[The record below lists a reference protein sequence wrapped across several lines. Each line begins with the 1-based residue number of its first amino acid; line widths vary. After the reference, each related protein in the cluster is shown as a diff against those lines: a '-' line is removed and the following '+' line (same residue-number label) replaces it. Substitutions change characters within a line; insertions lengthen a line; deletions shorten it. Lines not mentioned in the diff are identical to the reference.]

1 LADFSTGGKSRK
13 TLGLKFSLLQARNQ
27 RLIWNLQTPEAR
39 MSHDAIRATGVILS
53 EWDTLNEY
61 YSISDEARL
70 KLIWATSLA
79 HF

>member
-1 LADFSTGGKSRK
+1 
-13 TLGLKFSLLQARNQ
+13 
-27 RLIWNLQTPEAR
+27 
-39 MSHDAIRATGVILS
+39 MSHDAVRATGVILS

-79 HF
+79 HFRPLPSTDNFAHFQS